1 MTTQSAVANQV
12 DLFSGRVALV
22 TGGTRGIGLGI
33 ARAFAAAGA
42 IVVVCGRNEP
52 LSLPEGLSFVAAD
65 VRDPEQARL
74 AVDAAVDRHG
84 RLDVL
89 VNNAGG
95 APSADAATVSPRFV
109 QKVVE
114 LNLLAPFYVA
124 QAANAR
130 MQQQESGG
138 AIVNIGS
145 VAARQAEPR
154 SAAYS
159 AAKAGLLQLT
169 RALALE
175 WAPKVRVNHVTAGP
189 VMTPAA
195 AEYYGQDGGVSVA
208 ATIAMGR
215 MAEPSDVAAAC
226 LFLASPLAGYVTG
239 ADLAVHGGGE
249 VPARYLAANAELA
262 GPGSALIARVREAVH
277 LLRPADRDR
286 DPPGPVPR
294 LGVAGH
300 VDDRE
305 AAEVLLGLGE
315 RPVGEDGRAA
325 ARVDAAHDG
334 RRVQAAVAEDE
345 GARVGHLL
353 DHGPAGRAPL
363 AYVLLR
369 QLGHPLVVE
378 GDQVQRHLMLLC
390 SRGGPDDCPSPSL
403 RTHRVDST
411 PRPALF
417 PSFPHRRRPDRMRP
431 RPNHR
436 HPVTAPVGWS
446 GSERVSRPPG
456 DRERRAG

>member
-1 MTTQSAVANQV
+1 V
-12 DLFSGRVALV
+12 DNPLDLSGRVALV

-33 ARAFAAAGA
+33 AQVLAAAGA
-42 IVVVCGRNEP
+42 LVVVCGRNEP
-52 LSLPEGLSFVAAD
+52 LSLPEGLRFVAAD
-65 VRDPEQARL
+65 VRDPDQARL
-74 AVDAAVDRHG
+74 PVDQAVDRYG

-95 APSADAATVSPRFV
+95 SPPADAATVSPRFV
-109 QKVVE
+109 RKIVE

-189 VMTPAA
+189 VLTPAA
-195 AEYYGQDGGVSVA
+195 AEYYGQDGGASVA

-249 VPARYLAANAELA
+249 VPARYLAAN
-262 GPGSALIARVREAVH
+262 PGAV
-277 LLRPADRDR
+277 
-286 DPPGPVPR
+286 PG
-294 LGVAGH
+294 
-300 VDDRE
+300 E
-305 AAEVLLGLGE
+305 
-315 RPVGEDGRAA
+315 
-325 ARVDAAHDG
+325 
-334 RRVQAAVAEDE
+334 
-345 GARVGHLL
+345 
-353 DHGPAGRAPL
+353 AGRAGPASLPGLNQGDPL
-363 AYVLLR
+363 TSQAAA
-369 QLGHPLVVE
+369 
-378 GDQVQRHLMLLC
+378 
-390 SRGGPDDCPSPSL
+390 SRTTAAVRGRPSTS
-403 RTHRVDST
+403 
-411 PRPALF
+411 
-417 PSFPHRRRPDRMRP
+417 
-431 RPNHR
+431 
-436 HPVTAPVGWS
+436 
-446 GSERVSRPPG
+446 
-456 DRERRAG
+456 RRAAPWTSPPASPTRVTRTRIACSPRREDSAQPTRCWRSRTW